1 MVLYSLHKKTTIYY
15 TEAMLHNI
23 PYLTIT
29 SKTKVYGYRRRIPEG
44 VRFLFEGKRE
54 IVKSLKTKSLT
65 VAQIEVQRMN
75 QWFEERV
82 ATVGYSQNVTPRVPV
97 KLVQDIYEDM
107 KKAGDHPDNVP
118 NINAQ
123 TSVSDIY
130 EFSDDFFDIS
140 VQAKHLADG
149 NISPADY
156 EAYLVSYQ
164 ETDIGKLLQFQRNK
178 DHLWMWLHKKYMD
191 VDAFNA
197 SGIDPS
203 SLDSEGYLPPQKKW
217 DEQDP
222 EVVRYRIM
230 CGENLLP
237 EPTWQ
242 NAVDDYLRQYN
253 SSPKQR
259 SEAQKTKHSRAVK
272 SYCTKISA
280 AFPHG
285 MRTAL
290 RDIDAEDVRA
300 FIRQDEVKPSTKTKN
315 LTMLRAVWNSWSLYN
330 QKQVVEGD
338 PFRAEITLHKSAIEE
353 TEVNRRS
360 FTPSEF
366 RKFNHSLAEEA
377 DQEVRLVGKVAAYCG
392 APTGDIVKLKRKDV
406 KLSSTTPYLVF
417 RAVAGKDR
425 IARSVPLLEPI
436 RTELETYINE
446 QQRNRPTDAIF
457 TSKVVRSPSDLSKK
471 LKIHITNERPDDP
484 LSLVPYSLRHTFKD
498 RAEAAMDSRYVQ
510 YLIGHKTKDSSEV
523 HQKYGTGVP
532 PSVLVDGM
540 ISIQSLKEW
549 GMFEEFD

>member
-1 MVLYSLHKKTTIYY
+1 
-15 TEAMLHNI
+15 MLHNI

-29 SKTKVYGYRRRIPEG
+29 KKTKVYGYRRRIPEG

-65 VAQIEVQRMN
+65 LAQIEVQRMN

-82 ATVGYSQNVTPRVPV
+82 ATVGYSQNITPRVPV
-97 KLVQDIYEDM
+97 KLVQDVYEDM

-118 NINAQ
+118 SITAQ
-123 TSVSDIY
+123 TSISDIY
-130 EFSDDFFDIS
+130 EFSDDFLDIA

-156 EAYLVSYQ
+156 EAYLASYQ
-164 ETDIGKLLQFQRNK
+164 ETDIGKLIQFQRNK

-191 VDAFNA
+191 VEAVNTL
-197 SGIDPS
+197 GINPTL
-203 SLDSEGYLPPQKKW
+203 LDRAGYLPPQKKW

-259 SEAQKTKHSRAVK
+259 SDQQKTKHSRAVK

-290 RDIDAEDVRA
+290 RDIDAKDVQD
-300 FIRQDEVKPSTKTKN
+300 FIRQDDVQPSTKAKN
-315 LTMLRAVWNSWSLYN
+315 LTMLRAVWNSWSRYN

-338 PFRAEITLHKSAIEE
+338 PFKAEIILHKSAIEE

-366 RKFNHSLAEEA
+366 QQFNDSLAEEA

-392 APTGDIVKLKRKDV
+392 APTGDIVKLERKDV
-406 KLSSTTPYLVF
+406 KLSSTTPHLVF

-436 RTELETYINE
+436 KTELEAYINE
-446 QQRNRPTDAIF
+446 RQRNRPTDPVF

-471 LKIHITNERPDDP
+471 LKVHITNERPDDP
-484 LSLVPYSLRHTFKD
+484 RSLVPYSLRHTFKD

-510 YLIGHKTKDSSEV
+510 YLIGHKTEDSSEV
-523 HQKYGTGVP
+523 HRKYGTGVP

-540 ISIQSLKEW
+540 ISIQSLKDW
-549 GMFEEFD
+549 GMFEEYDQ

>member
-1 MVLYSLHKKTTIYY
+1 M
-15 TEAMLHNI
+15 
-23 PYLTIT
+23 
-29 SKTKVYGYRRRIPEG
+29 KVYGYRRRIPED
-44 VRFLFEGKRE
+44 VRFLFDGKLE

-65 VAQIEVQRMN
+65 LAQIEVQRMN

-82 ATVGYSQNVTPRVPV
+82 ATVGYSKNVTPRVPV
-97 KLVQDIYEDM
+97 KLVRDIHADM

-123 TSVSDIY
+123 TSLSDIY
-130 EFSDDFFDIS
+130 ELSDDFLDVA

-149 NISPADY
+149 NISLADY
-156 EAYLVSYQ
+156 EEYLASYQ
-164 ETDIGKLLQFQRNK
+164 DTDIGKIIQFKRNK

-191 VDAFNA
+191 LDAFKA
-197 SGIDPS
+197 SGADPTL
-203 SLDSEGYLPPQKKW
+203 LDRNGYLPPQKKW

-259 SEAQKTKHSRAVK
+259 SAQQKTKHSRAVK
-272 SYCTKISA
+272 SYCIKISA
-280 AFPHG
+280 SFPHG
-285 MRTAL
+285 MNTPL
-290 RDIDAEDVRA
+290 KDIDAEDVRD
-300 FIRQDEVKPSTKTKN
+300 FIRRDDVQPSTKTKN
-315 LTMLRAVWNSWSLYN
+315 LTMLRAVWNSWSAYN
-330 QKQVVEGD
+330 QKQAVEGD
-338 PFRAEITLHKSAIEE
+338 PFRAEIDLHKSAIEG

-366 RKFNHSLAEEA
+366 RKFNDSLATEA
-377 DQEVRLVGKVAAYCG
+377 DKEVRLVGQIAAYCG
-392 APTGDIVKLKRKDV
+392 APTGEIAGLERKDV
-406 KLSSTTPYLVF
+406 KLSSTPPHLVF

-436 RTELETYINE
+436 RTELEAYIKE
-446 QQRNRPTDAIF
+446 QQCIDPTDPVF
-457 TSKVVRSPSDLSKK
+457 TSKVVRAPSDLSKK
-471 LKIHITNERPDDP
+471 LKVHITNERPHDP

-498 RAEAAMDSRYVQ
+498 RVGQVVKGGFAQ
-510 YLIGHKTKDSSEV
+510 YLMGHKTEASSKI
-523 HQKYGTGVP
+523 HNRYGTGAP
-532 PSVLVDGM
+532 PAALVDGM
-540 ISIQSLKEW
+540 IAVQALTDW